1 MPPEP
6 VRLPRSTPWERLEN
20 EPVRAYAAFTVY
32 RDLGPTRSYDE
43 ATRRI
48 YPNRENADHAVVG
61 RIIEWSQRWRWAE
74 RARLWDDELDKF
86 NRENQMD
93 MIRDM
98 NRRHISEAKALQIKA
113 MQALNALNPED
124 MKPQDVL
131 KFLTEAAKL
140 ERSAA
145 GVPEEISE
153 VRHTGQDGG
162 PLPGQEPKMDVAQIA
177 AILQVLNEAGV
188 VPDPKALPQTVIEV
202 QGTTVEEPPQ

>member
-1 MPPEP
+1 MAQEP

-61 RIIEWSQRWRWAE
+61 RIIEWSQKWRWAE

-98 NRRHISEAKALQIKA
+98 NRRHIGEAKALQIKA
-113 MQALNALNPED
+113 MQALNQLRVED
-124 MKPQDVL
+124 MKPGDVL

-140 ERSAA
+140 ERTAA
-145 GVPEEISE
+145 GVPEAVSE
-153 VRHTGQDGG
+153 VRHAGHDGG
-162 PLPGQEPKMDVAQIA
+162 AMPQQEQKIDVANIA
-177 AILQVLNEAGV
+177 AILQVLSEAGQI
-188 VPDPKALPQTVIEV
+188 PEPPAPPQTVIEL
-202 QGTTVEEPPQ
+202 EDKRASEPSQ